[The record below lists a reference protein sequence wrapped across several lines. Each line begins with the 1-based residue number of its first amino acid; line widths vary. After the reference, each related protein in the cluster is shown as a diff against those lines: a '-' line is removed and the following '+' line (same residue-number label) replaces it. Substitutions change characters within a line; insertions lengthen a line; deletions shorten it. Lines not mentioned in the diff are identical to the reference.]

1 LWKHKQSNCVFDK
14 TYRKRKGIKDRRYWE
29 CKDWDI
35 GKSQRNSDQR
45 SDLSHLTVERTAEI
59 LCEIKAIPVKSPLNI
74 VYRSESVEAERIL
87 NEMGI
92 KQPDRILVGAL
103 PKSD

>member
-1 LWKHKQSNCVFDK
+1 MTCGSTVGSFLLNLGHAPSRLMEKKQ
-14 TYRKRKGIKDRRYWE
+14 TE
-29 CKDWDI
+29 
-35 GKSQRNSDQR
+35 
-45 SDLSHLTVERTAEI
+45 SHQTAERTAEI

-87 NEMGI
+87 NEMEI

>member
-1 LWKHKQSNCVFDK
+1 MMSLIFILEF
-14 TYRKRKGIKDRRYWE
+14 RKRFLTKGSTVGSFLLNLGHAPSRLMEKKLTE
-29 CKDWDI
+29 
-35 GKSQRNSDQR
+35 
-45 SDLSHLTVERTAEI
+45 SHLTVERTAEI

-87 NEMGI
+87 NEMEI

>member
-1 LWKHKQSNCVFDK
+1 MLKLGHAPSRLMEKK
-14 TYRKRKGIKDRRYWE
+14 LTE
-29 CKDWDI
+29 
-35 GKSQRNSDQR
+35 
-45 SDLSHLTVERTAEI
+45 SHLTAERTAEI

-87 NEMGI
+87 NETGI

>member
-1 LWKHKQSNCVFDK
+1 MLNLGHAPSRLMEKK
-14 TYRKRKGIKDRRYWE
+14 
-29 CKDWDI
+29 
-35 GKSQRNSDQR
+35 
-45 SDLSHLTVERTAEI
+45 LTESYLTAERTAEI
-59 LCEIKAIPVKSPLNI
+59 LCEIKAIPVKSPMNI

-103 PKSD
+103 LKSD